1 MQTVMLSIASGSIQ
15 LEVPIAKQQE
25 PIHEYELAKFPACGL
40 GGGMW
45 RILMIMCGKA
55 LCYVRAVA
63 AFMLLWLAS
72 TSAFAEDL
80 TTTWRLMTTTNAPV
94 WRGWSSMTWA
104 ASQNKLVMWGGS
116 GAIFM
121 DDVVGLDPVTGAWT
135 TYDTQVNCPGNSS
148 FLRPNGSDENGVTYD
163 AYNDLLWI
171 YNGGSGYRCGTTQL
185 VGRIA
190 GAGTTSTAIV
200 DLTLTSDVDDYYKD
214 WTVRFGGTSVF
225 VTSYVAATKTLNLAL
240 PMSIA
245 PGVPYD
251 LFADFG
257 SGTWSYSFA
266 TGSYHKLATPYWGY
280 TGLIPPSRR
289 SSGFAA
295 DGTRVVLFGGG
306 DFLNDVYWLD
316 LASQAYSRAIPAG
329 LATSPPARGQFPN
342 QFIYDSASDRF
353 VLFGGR
359 CYEPARCNYQGKL
372 DDTWLY
378 DANTNSWSNVSS
390 AIRPPARDQAQMYF
404 DSLNRVVVLYGGSG
418 TGGEIL
424 NDLWTFNVSTQLW
437 TQQTMP
443 SPNPGGVYLGQVG
456 YASTTNCGYLVY
468 GNKQGATPATEIWE
482 LCLRSANVAP
492 TASFTATP
500 SSVTVGAAVALNG
513 TASADTDGTL
523 ANYSWN
529 YGDGSAVVSG
539 AALSS
544 TSKTYAAAGTYTVTL
559 TVTDNLGATGV
570 TTRTVTVTAAGGV
583 VETVWL
589 QDALPAGVG
598 LGGNEPWSWVTANPV
613 SFAGTQAHQSAL
625 ASGMHQH
632 YFLNGTT
639 NFAVNTGDT
648 LFAYVYLD
656 PANLPAQVMLQWYD
670 GSGWEHRA
678 YWGSANQI
686 GWGVN
691 GTASARPMG
700 ALPAAG
706 QWVRLDVPASQVG
719 LEGATVKGM
728 AFTLYGG
735 RATWDHVGKVASGGA
750 ANVAPT
756 ASFTATPSSVTV
768 GAVVALNGT
777 ASADTDG
784 TLANYSWNYGDGSAV
799 VSGAALSS
807 TSKTYAAAGTYTVTL
822 TVTDNLGATGVTT
835 RTVTVTAAGGGSG
848 VETVWLQDALPAGV
862 GLGGNEPWSWVTANP
877 VPFAG
882 TQAHQSA
889 LASGVHQHYFTNGS
903 ANFPVNT
910 GDTLFAYVYLD
921 AANPPTEVMLQWF
934 DGAGWEHRAYWGSS
948 NPINWGVSGTASAR
962 PMGALP
968 TTGQW
973 VRLEVPASQVAL
985 EGQTVRGIAFTL
997 YGGRATWDHV
1007 GKVAP

>member
-15 LEVPIAKQQE
+15 LAVPIAKQQE
-25 PIHEYELAKFPACGL
+25 PIHEYELAKFPTCGL

-289 SSGFAA
+289 SAGFAA

-424 NDLWTFNVSTQLW
+424 NDLWTFDVSTQLW

-500 SSVTVGAAVALNG
+500 SSVTVGAVVALNG

-570 TTRTVTVTAAGGV
+570 TTRTVTVT
-583 VETVWL
+583 
-589 QDALPAGVG
+589 
-598 LGGNEPWSWVTANPV
+598 
-613 SFAGTQAHQSAL
+613 
-625 ASGMHQH
+625 
-632 YFLNGTT
+632 
-639 NFAVNTGDT
+639 
-648 LFAYVYLD
+648 
-656 PANLPAQVMLQWYD
+656 
-670 GSGWEHRA
+670 
-678 YWGSANQI
+678 
-686 GWGVN
+686 
-691 GTASARPMG
+691 
-700 ALPAAG
+700 
-706 QWVRLDVPASQVG
+706 
-719 LEGATVKGM
+719 
-728 AFTLYGG
+728 
-735 RATWDHVGKVASGGA
+735 A